1 MRTWRC
7 VSVVAVVAF
16 MVVAHVALAAA
27 APGDLDLTFGNKGVA
42 DLPFD
47 PSIPGGAGVAVAPNG
62 RIYVL
67 RQRHL
72 TCGTSGCDSQVTVE
86 SLLSDGSAD
95 RSFGSGG
102 AVDIGEGLG
111 ASFAVDSNGKVLVAT
126 IDQIGTPI
134 NQIGTLTRL
143 NTNGSIDESF
153 GEKGRAHFG
162 HNAGFPADTRAGIY
176 GAGVA
181 VREDGRIVV
190 AIDQGNSS
198 GSSQL
203 ELLQYQSNG
212 MLDPSFGGGSA
223 VITDLQRGQGIAFS
237 ANGVMTVA
245 DASCCTR
252 STPVQVASL
261 LGDGTPNVAF
271 GGGERSIDTGDGA
284 YVVSVLSLPGN
295 RIAVVA
301 AHYGGE
307 GNALAIGFRPN
318 GNLDPRFG
326 HHGVLSLGGT
336 FDSVGSAVADQK
348 GRITIVGRA
357 QSKLPGYRPASL
369 LTLRRFNSEGRVDR
383 TFGGG
388 SPVHLYR
395 LRNLNADGG
404 VLQPDGRLLV
414 SASRGYCERSCS
426 PFHLMLVRF
435 LAGTAKARCFGRPA
449 TIVGTRRR
457 DVLVGTRHRDVI
469 VGLGGND
476 TIRGRGGNDL
486 ICGGSGSDS
495 ILGGS
500 GRNRT
505 RQ

>member
-1 MRTWRC
+1 ML
-7 VSVVAVVAF
+7 
-16 MVVAHVALAAA
+16 VAHVALAAA
-27 APGDLDLTFGNKGVA
+27 APGDLDLGFGNRGVA
-42 DLPFD
+42 HLPFD
-47 PSIPGGAGVAVAPNG
+47 PSVHAGADVSVAPDR

-72 TCGTSGCDSQVTVE
+72 TCGTSGCESQVTVE
-86 SLLSDGSAD
+86 RLLPGGSAD

-102 AVDIGEGLG
+102 AVVVGGGLG

-126 IDQIGTPI
+126 IDHT
-134 NQIGTLTRL
+134 GTLTRL
-143 NTNGSIDESF
+143 NPDGSIDESF
-153 GEKGRAHFG
+153 GDKGRVQFG
-162 HNAGFPADTRAGIY
+162 HNAGFPANTQVGIY
-176 GAGVA
+176 GADLA

-212 MLDPSFGGGSA
+212 ALDPNFGGGSP
-223 VITDLQRGQGIAFS
+223 VITDLEGGQGIAFS
-237 ANGVMTVA
+237 GHGVMTVA
-245 DASCCTR
+245 DALCCAA

-261 LGDGTPNVAF
+261 LADGTPNVAF
-271 GGGERSIDTGDGA
+271 GGGERSVDVGDGA
-284 YVVSVLSLPGN
+284 YVVAVLSLPGN

-301 AHYGGE
+301 GHYGGE
-307 GNALAIGFRPN
+307 GNALALGFRPN
-318 GNLDPRFG
+318 GDLDPRFG
-326 HHGVLSLGGT
+326 RHGVLALDKT
-336 FDSVGSAVADQK
+336 FDSVSSAVADQK
-348 GRITIVGRA
+348 GRITIIGRA

-369 LTLRRFNSEGRVDR
+369 LTLRRFSSEGRVDR

-395 LRNLNADGG
+395 LRNLNAGTS

-457 DVLVGTRHRDVI
+457 DALAGTRHRDVI

-476 TIRGRGGNDL
+476 TIHGRGGNDL
-486 ICGGSGSDS
+486 ICGGSGSDF

-500 GRNRT
+500 GRNRI